1 MPSWSSA
8 ASDWFNNR
16 KNILYCY
23 LYSLKYMYM
32 YLIIKILIQT
42 FTVQKIPDHGEF
54 NVCWCMVAGSCVV
67 DYKSMTKSK
76 VEYKEYFNTFCLLVL
91 KKEFLK

>member
-1 MPSWSSA
+1 MWLLKKGDQGRKSEWSWSSA

-23 LYSLKYMYM
+23 LYSLKYVYM

-42 FTVQKIPDHGEF
+42 FTVKKIPDHGEF

-67 DYKSMTKSK
+67 DY
-76 VEYKEYFNTFCLLVL
+76 L
-91 KKEFLK
+91 